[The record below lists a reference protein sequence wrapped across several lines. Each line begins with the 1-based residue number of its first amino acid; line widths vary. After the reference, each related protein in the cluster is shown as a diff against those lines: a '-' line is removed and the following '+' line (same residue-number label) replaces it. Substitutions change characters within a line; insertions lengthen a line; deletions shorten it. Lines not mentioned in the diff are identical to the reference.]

1 MGVQLN
7 KPVILDAAQTVLQE
21 YGLADLTMRRLAA
34 SLSVAPGALY
44 WHFPNKQALLGGVAQ
59 VMMEQVPS
67 VTAGVTGAAGAAN
80 AAGVAG
86 AEEYCA
92 ALLTAITSVRD
103 GAEIMVAALASET
116 MDRDVVAELAH
127 LCEGGHHQAQALV
140 RFVLGSAWDLQT
152 RQTVRERLNPAEEA
166 DPAGDADDSTD
177 RHEVLAGVRAI
188 VAGWSS

>member
-7 KPVILDAAQTVLQE
+7 KPVILDAAQAILQE
-21 YGLADLTMRRLAA
+21 YGLADLTMRRLAT

-59 VMMEQVPS
+59 GMMEQVPS
-67 VTAGVTGAAGAAN
+67 VTDDKTGA
-80 AAGVAG
+80 VG

-127 LCEGGHHQAQALV
+127 LCEGGHRQAQALV

-152 RQTVRERLNPAEEA
+152 RHTVWERLNPSKEA
-166 DPAGDADDSTD
+166 DAAGDADSNTD